1 MALKTKEPAGIKFW
15 TPLRIVSTVV
25 VLGLIAAFGIS
36 SCNSNDP
43 PVSTISTVS
52 KPGNSARPGT
62 EATAKPPLPAIA
74 LDTEMQGVNGE
85 SIKLSNYSG
94 KVLLVNLWA
103 TWCGPCRNEIPE
115 LVRLHKEYQ
124 SRGVEMVGLSTED
137 PMSSAESVQEFVRH
151 FKVDYQIGWATR
163 EVAVAL
169 MQGRG
174 SIPQS
179 LIITRDGRITKRFV
193 GFHPQQTPPLLKQ
206 ALEEALIDNG

>member
-1 MALKTKEPAGIKFW
+1 MALKTKEPGKIKFW
-15 TPLRIVSTVV
+15 SPLRIVSTVI

-43 PVSTISTVS
+43 AVVTTPKPVD
-52 KPGNSARPGT
+52 PAR
-62 EATAKPPLPAIA
+62 PPLPTIA
-74 LDTEMQGVNGE
+74 LDTEMRGVNGE

-94 KVLLVNLWA
+94 KVLLVNMWA

-124 SRGVEMVGLSTED
+124 SRGVEVVGLTNED
-137 PMSSAESVQEFVRH
+137 PVRSAQKVQDFVRD
-151 FKVDYQIGWATR
+151 FTIDYQVGWVPR
-163 EVAVAL
+163 EVEAAL
-169 MQGRG
+169 MQGR

-179 LIITRDGRITKRFV
+179 LIVTRDGRIRKRFF
-193 GFHPQQTPPLLKQ
+193 GFHPRETPPLLKK

>member
-15 TPLRIVSTVV
+15 SPLRIVSTLI
-25 VLGLIAAFGIS
+25 VLGLVAAFGIS

-43 PVSTISTVS
+43 TVITTS
-52 KPGNSARPGT
+52 KPGGT
-62 EATAKPPLPAIA
+62 EAAARPPLPSVV
-74 LDTEMQGVNGE
+74 LDTEMKGINGE

-115 LVRLHKEYQ
+115 LVRLYKEYQ
-124 SRGVEMVGLSTED
+124 SRGVEMVGLTTED
-137 PMSSAESVQEFVRH
+137 PVSSEETVQEFVRH
-151 FKVDYQIGWATR
+151 FKMDYHVGWAPR
-163 EVAVAL
+163 EVAIAL

-179 LIITRDGRITKRFV
+179 LIVTRDGRIRKRFV
-193 GFHPQQTPPLLKQ
+193 GFHPQETPPLLKK
-206 ALEEALIDNG
+206 AIEEALIDNG

>member
-1 MALKTKEPAGIKFW
+1 MALKTKEPGAIKFW
-15 TPLRIVSTVV
+15 SPLRIISTLI
-25 VLGLIAAFGIS
+25 VLSLIAAFGVS

-43 PVSTISTVS
+43 PTVS
-52 KPGNSARPGT
+52 KPSTSGPANA
-62 EATAKPPLPAIA
+62 ANAKPPLPAVA
-74 LDTEMQGVNGE
+74 LDTEMKSVNGAT
-85 SIKLSNYSG
+85 IKLSNYSG

-124 SRGVEMVGLSTED
+124 SRGVEMVGLTTED
-137 PMSSAESVQEFVRH
+137 PVASAESVQEFVRY
-151 FKVDYQIGWATR
+151 FKMDYQVGWAPR
-163 EVAVAL
+163 EVAIAL

-179 LIITRDGRITKRFV
+179 LIVTRDGRITKRFV

-206 ALEEALIDNG
+206 AIEEALIDNG

>member
-1 MALKTKEPAGIKFW
+1 MALKTKEPGAIKFW
-15 TPLRIVSTVV
+15 SPLRIVSTVI

-36 SCNSNDP
+36 SCNSNDL
-43 PVSTISTVS
+43 PVITTS
-52 KPGNSARPGT
+52 KPGTGT
-62 EATAKPPLPAIA
+62 EAAARPPVPAVA
-74 LDTEMQGVNGE
+74 MDTEMKGVNGE

-124 SRGVEMVGLSTED
+124 SRGVEMVGLTTED
-137 PMSSAESVQEFVRH
+137 PVASAQIVQEFVRH
-151 FKVDYQIGWATR
+151 FKVDYQVGWAPR
-163 EVAVAL
+163 EVAAAL

-179 LIITRDGRITKRFV
+179 LIVTRDGRIRKRFV
-193 GFHPQQTPPLLKQ
+193 GFHPQETPPLLKK

>member
-1 MALKTKEPAGIKFW
+1 MAVKTKEPGAIRFW
-15 TPLRIVSTVV
+15 SPLRIVSTLI
-25 VLGLIAAFGIS
+25 VLGLVAAFGVS

-43 PVSTISTVS
+43 PVSKT
-52 KPGNSARPGT
+52 PGT
-62 EATAKPPLPAIA
+62 APAGNEATARPPLPAVA
-74 LDTEMQGVNGE
+74 LETEMKGVNGE

-124 SRGVEMVGLSTED
+124 SRGVEMVGLTTED
-137 PMSSAESVQEFVRH
+137 PIQSAESVQEFVRV
-151 FKVDYQIGWATR
+151 FKMDYQVGWAPR
-163 EVAVAL
+163 EVAIAL

-179 LIITRDGRITKRFV
+179 LIVTRDGRIRKRFV

-206 ALEEALIDNG
+206 AIEEALIDNG

>member
-1 MALKTKEPAGIKFW
+1 MALRTKEPGTIRFW
-15 TPLRIVSTVV
+15 SPLRIVSTLI
-25 VLGLIAAFGIS
+25 VLGLIAAFGVS

-43 PVSTISTVS
+43 PTASRT
-52 KPGNSARPGT
+52 
-62 EATAKPPLPAIA
+62 ATSGADASGKPPLPAIA
-74 LDTEMQGVNGE
+74 LDTELKSVTGE

-103 TWCGPCRNEIPE
+103 TWCGPCRTEIPE
-115 LVRLHKEYQ
+115 LVKLHKEYQ

-137 PMSSAESVQEFVRH
+137 PVASAESVQEFVKY
-151 FKVDYQIGWATR
+151 FKVDYQVGWAPR
-163 EVAVAL
+163 EVAIAL

-179 LIITRDGRITKRFV
+179 LIITRNGRIKKRFV

-206 ALEEALIDNG
+206 ALEDALIDNG

>member
-1 MALKTKEPAGIKFW
+1 MALKTKEPGAIKFW
-15 TPLRIVSTVV
+15 TPLRIVSTVI
-25 VLGLIAAFGIS
+25 VLGLVAAFGVS

-43 PVSTISTVS
+43 AVTTTSS
-52 KPGNSARPGT
+52 PGGPARLGT
-62 EATAKPPLPAIA
+62 EAAARPPLPAVA
-74 LDTEMQGVNGE
+74 MDTEMKGVNGE
-85 SIKLSNYSG
+85 LIKLSNYSG

-124 SRGVEMVGLSTED
+124 SRGVEMVGLTTED
-137 PMSSAESVQEFVRH
+137 PVASAQTVQEFVRH
-151 FKVDYQIGWATR
+151 FKMDYQVGWAPR

-179 LIITRDGRITKRFV
+179 LIVTRDGRIKKRFV
-193 GFHPQQTPPLLKQ
+193 GFHPQETPPLLKK

>member
-1 MALKTKEPAGIKFW
+1 MSLKTIEPGAIRFW
-15 TPLRIVSTVV
+15 SPLRIVSTLI
-25 VLGLIAAFGIS
+25 VLGLVAAFGVS

-43 PVSTISTVS
+43 PVSKT
-52 KPGNSARPGT
+52 PGT
-62 EATAKPPLPAIA
+62 APAGNEATARPPLPAVA
-74 LDTEMQGVNGE
+74 LETEMKGVNGE

-124 SRGVEMVGLSTED
+124 SRGVEMVGLTTED
-137 PMSSAESVQEFVRH
+137 PIQSAESVQEFVRV
-151 FKVDYQIGWATR
+151 FKMDYQVGWAPR
-163 EVAVAL
+163 EVAIAL

-179 LIITRDGRITKRFV
+179 LIVTRDGRIRKRFV

-206 ALEEALIDNG
+206 AIEEALIDNG

>member
-1 MALKTKEPAGIKFW
+1 MALKTKEPGAIKFW
-15 TPLRIVSTVV
+15 SPLRIVSTVI

-36 SCNSNDP
+36 SCNSNDA
-43 PVSTISTVS
+43 PVITTS
-52 KPGNSARPGT
+52 KPGPGT
-62 EATAKPPLPAIA
+62 EAAARPPVPAVA
-74 LDTEMQGVNGE
+74 MDTEMKGVNGE

-124 SRGVEMVGLSTED
+124 SRGVEMVGLTTED
-137 PMSSAESVQEFVRH
+137 PVASAQIVQEFVRH
-151 FKVDYQIGWATR
+151 FKVDYQVGWAPR
-163 EVAVAL
+163 EVAAAL

-179 LIITRDGRITKRFV
+179 LIVTRDGRIRKRFV
-193 GFHPQQTPPLLKQ
+193 GFHPQETPPLLKK

>member
-1 MALKTKEPAGIKFW
+1 MALKTKEPGAIKFW
-15 TPLRIVSTVV
+15 SPLRIISTLI
-25 VLGLIAAFGIS
+25 VLSLIAAFGVS

-43 PVSTISTVS
+43 PTVS
-52 KPGNSARPGT
+52 KP
-62 EATAKPPLPAIA
+62 ATSGPATAANAKPPLPSVA
-74 LDTEMQGVNGE
+74 LDTEMKSVNGE
-85 SIKLSNYSG
+85 TIKLSNYSG

-124 SRGVEMVGLSTED
+124 SRGVEMVGLTTED
-137 PMSSAESVQEFVRH
+137 PVASAESVQEFVRQ
-151 FKVDYQIGWATR
+151 FKMDYQVGWAPR
-163 EVAVAL
+163 EVAIAL

-179 LIITRDGRITKRFV
+179 LIVTRDGRITKRFV

-206 ALEEALIDNG
+206 AIEEALIDNG